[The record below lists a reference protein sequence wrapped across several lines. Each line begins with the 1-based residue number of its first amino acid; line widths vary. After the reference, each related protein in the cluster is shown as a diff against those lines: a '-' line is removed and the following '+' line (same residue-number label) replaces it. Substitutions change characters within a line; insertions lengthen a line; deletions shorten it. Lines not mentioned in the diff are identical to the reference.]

1 MNGILGTILF
11 VFEIILLGRVLLS
24 WFPNVDRNNQIVQ
37 FLYEITEPVLK
48 PIRDQLPQTM
58 MFDLSPLI
66 VLLIIQVIRIL
77 LL

>member
-24 WFPNVDRNNQIVQ
+24 WFPNVDRNHPVVQ